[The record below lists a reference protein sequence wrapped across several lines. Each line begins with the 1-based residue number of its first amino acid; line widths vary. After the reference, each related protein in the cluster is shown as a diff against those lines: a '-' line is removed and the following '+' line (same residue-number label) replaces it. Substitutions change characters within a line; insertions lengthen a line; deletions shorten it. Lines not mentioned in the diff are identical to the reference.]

1 MKFSASSYFCSPC
14 ANAFFLQDAL
24 KNQDDEKRRLERQ
37 QVHLQNETA
46 NTETP
51 KNTTEDLNISDCNL
65 AAAIIKMEQEQKN
78 ENENQ
83 IIMEGEV
90 DEQMKQLD
98 ETYFNPEPQ
107 FSTIKGKE
115 QIGA

>member
-1 MKFSASSYFCSPC
+1 
-14 ANAFFLQDAL
+14 
-24 KNQDDEKRRLERQ
+24 
-37 QVHLQNETA
+37 
-46 NTETP
+46 
-51 KNTTEDLNISDCNL
+51 
-65 AAAIIKMEQEQKN
+65 MEHEQKN

-83 IIMEGEV
+83 IIMEVEV

-115 QIGA
+115 

>member
-1 MKFSASSYFCSPC
+1 
-14 ANAFFLQDAL
+14 
-24 KNQDDEKRRLERQ
+24 
-37 QVHLQNETA
+37 
-46 NTETP
+46 
-51 KNTTEDLNISDCNL
+51 
-65 AAAIIKMEQEQKN
+65 MEHEQKN

-98 ETYFNPEPQ
+98 ETYFNPETQ

-115 QIGA
+115 

>member
-1 MKFSASSYFCSPC
+1 
-14 ANAFFLQDAL
+14 
-24 KNQDDEKRRLERQ
+24 
-37 QVHLQNETA
+37 
-46 NTETP
+46 
-51 KNTTEDLNISDCNL
+51 
-65 AAAIIKMEQEQKN
+65 MEQEQKN

-115 QIGA
+115 